1 MTFPTVS
8 LQNALVLPQAA
19 FVTHRKVEINVKISQ
34 QWPFHFLWSYFEK
47 QRFCIS
53 FFFFFSNKGEITLHT
68 YRKILG
74 CQSSL
79 TKRATV
85 VNISPI
91 TAWSGCIWKT
101 KLINKQIIH
110 SQDLC
115 LLACL
120 NKWLVHLTYVKD
132 QGAVLANP
140 VLSFRHGCSQKHKS
154 TTSAFHLIFFDC
166 TDLVFL
172 FS

>member
-1 MTFPTVS
+1 MHLCCHRQHLSPTEKLKLMLKFHNSDLSTSCGLILRSRDFAFP
-8 LQNALVLPQAA
+8 
-19 FVTHRKVEINVKISQ
+19 
-34 QWPFHFLWSYFEK
+34 
-47 QRFCIS
+47 
-53 FFFFFSNKGEITLHT
+53 FFFFSNKGEITLHT

-85 VNISPI
+85 ANISPI

-132 QGAVLANP
+132 QGAVLANL
-140 VLSFRHGCSQKHKS
+140 VLSFRHGRSQKHKS
-154 TTSAFHLIFFDC
+154 TTSAFHLPIFDC

>member
-1 MTFPTVS
+1 MTFPLPV
-8 LQNALVLPQAA
+8 VLFWEA
-19 FVTHRKVEINVKISQ
+19 EIL
-34 QWPFHFLWSYFEK
+34 HFL
-47 QRFCIS
+47 
-53 FFFFFSNKGEITLHT
+53 FFFSNKGEITLHT

-74 CQSSL
+74 WVQFNKKSCCCKHL
-79 TKRATV
+79 TNNGLVRLYMK
-85 VNISPI
+85 N
-91 TAWSGCIWKT
+91 KT
-101 KLINKQIIH
+101 NKH

-140 VLSFRHGCSQKHKS
+140 VLSFRHGRSQKHKS
-154 TTSAFHLIFFDC
+154 TTSAFHLLFFDC